1 MYDLVLKGG
10 RIYDGSGLPSYNAD
24 VGVVN
29 GKIAAIGR
37 LNDGAKR
44 TLDVDG
50 LAVAPGFIDPHTHL
64 DAQLLWDPLGTSSCY
79 HGVTSVIVGN
89 CGLSLAPA
97 KVEGR
102 DAVIKSFVRVE
113 AISRRVLE
121 EGVQWRWTSTGEY
134 LDALGTKL
142 GINAAALVGH
152 IAVRHYVMGE
162 DAVERAATPEEIEK
176 MRGLVRQ
183 GMEAGAVGF
192 STNQNPR
199 HIREDKKP
207 VASRLASDEEL
218 GALLDV
224 LGEMNTGVVQLS
236 GGGAD
241 SRGRIAYAAGMARRT
256 GRPVLWQSISHSWS
270 RPDHWRS
277 MLDQTAQVFREE
289 GLPIFAMTQAKPF
302 EMRYTLNDAQCFDE
316 FPIWKAAM
324 FSPVEVRKQMF
335 ADADCRRKLRAEAI
349 EDKSP
354 SVFPRRWDVIY
365 VDRVKLDKNK
375 KLERQ
380 TVADIARV
388 EGKDGLD
395 VFLDLALEEDLET
408 RFVHITTQGDPN
420 AVCEILKHPAIMIGQ
435 SDAGAHMG
443 YDARFGYC
451 TAFLGRWVRDHGI
464 MPLEEAVS
472 RLTFRVA
479 SVFGLSDRG
488 LVRPGMAA
496 DLAVFDP
503 ATINT
508 LEPEYV
514 QDLPGN
520 ETRMIQRAAGVHHTV
535 VNGEV
540 VIESGAATGACP
552 GRILRPRGW
561 GN

>member
-10 RIYDGSGLPSYNAD
+10 RVYDGSGLPSYNAD

-29 GKIAAIGR
+29 GKVAAIGR
-37 LNDGAKR
+37 LNGGAKR

-79 HGVTSVIVGN
+79 HGVTSVVVGN

-97 KVEGR
+97 KVEDR

-134 LDALGTKL
+134 LDTLGTKL

-162 DAVERAATPEEIEK
+162 EAVERAATAAEIEK
-176 MRGLVRQ
+176 MRALVRQ

-224 LGEMNTGVVQLS
+224 LGELNTGVVQLS

-241 SRGRIAYAAGMARRT
+241 ARGRIAYAADMARRT

-270 RPDHWRS
+270 RPDHWRA
-277 MLDQTAQVFREE
+277 MLDQTAKVFREE
-289 GLPIFAMTQAKPF
+289 GLPIYAMTQAKPF

-316 FPIWKAAM
+316 FPTWKAAM
-324 FSPVEVRKQMF
+324 FSPVEARKQMF
-335 ADADCRRKLRAEAI
+335 ADPDCRRKLRAEAI
-349 EDKSP
+349 EDSSP

-365 VDRVKLDKNK
+365 VDRVKLGKNK
-375 KLERQ
+375 KLERKN
-380 TVADIARV
+380 VAEIARA
-388 EGKDGLD
+388 EAKDGLD

-408 RFVHITTQGDPN
+408 RFVHITTQGDPD
-420 AVCEILKHPAIMIGQ
+420 AVCEILKHPSIMIGQ

-472 RLTFRVA
+472 KLTFRVA

-496 DLAVFDP
+496 DLVIFDP

-540 VIESGAATGACP
+540 VIENGAATGALP
-552 GRILRPRGW
+552 GRVLRSRAW
-561 GN
+561 RN